1 MDIILL
7 SILFPFRL
15 TIFASIHLLSLC
27 VPKWFIQQFST
38 EFNYVLLL
46 MLGLKLNQTLD
57 YRKQLVN
64 TPIIVFQHRSFADA
78 YIINYINGPTSFVY
92 RDILNSNIFVKY
104 FIEKFGGVSVS
115 SSIKG
120 QSSQI
125 LEYLQDTNKTL
136 AIAPED
142 ISDIPNRV
150 LTNNK
155 LGIFRTG
162 AFVPLLPVQPILI
175 NFHDDNAIWR
185 NYKDNLVPET
195 MLYWIFRR
203 LFSYVSYFDVYLLE
217 ECYPSI
223 QHTPQMYREHVRN
236 NMLYYVEN
244 FM

>member
-27 VPKWFIQQFST
+27 VPKWFIQQYST
-38 EFNYVLLL
+38 ELNCILLL
-46 MLGLKLNQTLD
+46 MLGLKLNQIFD

-64 TPIIVFQHRSFADA
+64 PQIIVFQHRSYADA
-78 YIINYINGPTSFVY
+78 YIMNYINGPTSFVY
-92 RDILNSNIFVKY
+92 REVLNSNIFVKY
-104 FIEKFGGVSVS
+104 FINKFGGISVS
-115 SSIKG
+115 NFKAG
-120 QSSQI
+120 QAKEI
-125 LEYLQDTNKTL
+125 FEFLQDPNKRL

-175 NFHDDNAIWR
+175 NFHDNNAIWR
-185 NYKDNLVPET
+185 NYQDNSVPET

>member
-27 VPKWFIQQFST
+27 VPKWFIQQYST
-38 EFNYVLLL
+38 EFNYIILL

-57 YRKQLVN
+57 YRKQLVS
-64 TPIIVFQHRSFADA
+64 TQLIVFQHRSFADA

-92 RDILNSNIFVKY
+92 RDILNSNIFVRY
-104 FIEKFGGVSVS
+104 FINKFGGISVS
-115 SSIKG
+115 SSTKG
-120 QSSQI
+120 QTSQI
-125 LEYLQDTNKTL
+125 FEFLKDTNKTL

-150 LTNNK
+150 LTNNQ
-155 LGIFRTG
+155 LGIFKTG

-175 NFHDDNAIWR
+175 NFYEDTPIWR
-185 NYKDNLVPET
+185 NYQDNSVPET

-203 LFSYVSYFDVYLLE
+203 LLSYVSYFDVYLLE

-244 FM
+244 F

>member
-27 VPKWFIQQFST
+27 VPKWFIQQYST
-38 EFNYVLLL
+38 EINCILLL

-64 TPIIVFQHRSFADA
+64 PQIIVFQHRSYADA

-92 RDILNSNIFVKY
+92 REVLNSNIFVKY

-115 SSIKG
+115 SSMKG

-125 LEYLQDTNKTL
+125 FEFLRDTNKVL

-155 LGIFRTG
+155 LGIFKTG
-162 AFVPLLPVQPILI
+162 AFVSLLPVQPILI
-175 NFHDDNAIWR
+175 NFHNDEPIWR
-185 NYKDNLVPET
+185 NYQDNSVPET
-195 MLYWIFRR
+195 MSYWIFRR
-203 LFSYVSYFDVYLLE
+203 LFSYVSYFDIYLLE

-244 FM
+244 F